1 MTDIPNENIWMGRS
15 GIKATPTNWTNT
27 RLIPV
32 STAVCPWIASGDVS
46 RGSRMRI
53 AAEQSPERLAIRRG
67 YLPTHAVLAM
77 AIVEPPNKK
86 KATNDHT
93 RTVAALGG
101 GGAI

>member
-1 MTDIPNENIWMGRS
+1 
-15 GIKATPTNWTNT
+15 
-27 RLIPV
+27 
-32 STAVCPWIASGDVS
+32 
-46 RGSRMRI
+46 MRI
-53 AAEQSPERLAIRRG
+53 AAEQNPERLAIRRG

-77 AIVEPPNKK
+77 AIVEPPTKK